1 MLPARGISRDNC
13 RHLAT
18 LLCRHRD
25 PQSCCRA
32 RRLLERR
39 IFASGGRVIPEQ
51 RRRAYLDAMQVA
63 SWLPRTVL
71 PFAAPSRPELLEPP
85 QAEVEV
91 DAVEMPAESSA
102 PAVAAAREASAAAV
116 VERPKIEIPRPGV
129 QPRQAAVEP
138 AVAEAEP
145 VEEKPQRVS
154 LPPPR
159 FALQLLRAG
168 DCALLVELPT
178 GQPFQSRDPAYIL
191 LKDLLRAAGLPDSPQ
206 LLGEPVRWPLLV
218 RGNMDQGP
226 QAALEF
232 VQSFVAAR
240 LEEQPSA
247 CLWLVGLPA
256 IRFAGEGDEHSYNRE
271 SQVEGLGTCWA
282 LPGLELLMEEPARKR
297 ELWQAMRRVRQRWLA
312 P

>member
-1 MLPARGISRDNC
+1 M
-13 RHLAT
+13 
-18 LLCRHRD
+18 
-25 PQSCCRA
+25 
-32 RRLLERR
+32 
-39 IFASGGRVIPEQ
+39 IPEQ

-91 DAVEMPAESSA
+91 DAVEMPAEPSA
-102 PAVAAAREASAAAV
+102 PAVAAVREASVAAV

-129 QPRQAAVEP
+129 QLRQAAVEP
-138 AVAEAEP
+138 VAEPEQ
-145 VEEKPQRVS
+145 VEEKPARVS
-154 LPPPR
+154 APPPR

-226 QAALEF
+226 EAALEF

-256 IRFAGEGDEHSYNRE
+256 IRFAGEADEHSYNRE
-271 SQVEGLGTCWA
+271 LQIEGLGACWA
-282 LPGLELLMEEPARKR
+282 LPGLELLMEEPMRKR
-297 ELWQAMRRVRQRWLA
+297 ELWQAMRRTRQRWSTPA
-312 P
+312 QS